1 MTQTELKRTK
11 PVHTQ
16 KYLPGLDGFRAI
28 AVIAIIIFHLNPLW
42 LPGGFLGVDTFF
54 VISGFLITSLLVAE
68 YDKTGKIDLP
78 AFWLRRVKRL
88 IPAVMF
94 MLAVVLTY
102 AIIFEPDIIL
112 ALKKDAIAAVFYV
125 SNWWYIIQDVDY
137 FNQFS
142 IAPLKHLWSLAI
154 EEQFYLFFPFILYM
168 IFKLRK
174 RQYTFI
180 IFFVIS
186 LISLGLMIYLSS
198 VTNSTARVYFGTDT
212 RLQTLLLGAMLAL
225 IWPPFRLKK
234 QVAMKLRTSIDVVG
248 VLSFALVAY
257 FLFNVS
263 EHDKWIYH
271 GGFYLISFVTL
282 FTIASVVH
290 PSGFFAKLMGNPLFV
305 AIGKR
310 SYSLYLWHY
319 PVIVL
324 LHRHFVA
331 GQIPYYVY
339 IIDVVLM
346 VAFAELSYRFIENP
360 IRKNG
365 FRAFSFKPHA
375 VARFM
380 RLALVLLLAMPS
392 ILLLSGQF
400 DHLGKAN
407 SSQKETAF
415 TNKTTQKPK
424 TEPTDSNEQN
434 KVNTK
439 QLSPLLIGDSVMVDI
454 GKVFQKEVPNAT
466 IDGKVGRQL
475 SEANALITSQYKS
488 FAKPNKDVV
497 MQLGTNG
504 AFTEDQVNEIIDDLG
519 DAQIYFVNTRVPRDY
534 EKNVNDSLKKAAD
547 KHKNVHLIDWHKAS
561 GGHPEYFAYDGVHL
575 EYAGQ
580 KALSQLIID
589 ELKQQHAKHN
599 KQS

>member
-1 MTQTELKRTK
+1 MTQKELKRTK

-28 AVIAIIIFHLNPLW
+28 AVIAIIIFHLNPQW

-54 VISGFLITSLLVAE
+54 VISGFLITSLLISE
-68 YDKTGKIDLP
+68 YDKTGKINLP

-88 IPAVMF
+88 IPAVLF

-102 AIIFEPDIIL
+102 TIFFEPDIIL
-112 ALKKDAIAAVFYV
+112 ALKNDAIAAIFYV
-125 SNWWYIIQDVDY
+125 SNWWYIAQDVDY

-180 IFFVIS
+180 IFFIVS
-186 LISLGLMIYLSS
+186 LISLALMIFLSS
-198 VTNSTARVYFGTDT
+198 TTSSTARVYFGTDT

-225 IWPPFRLKK
+225 IWPPFRLKQK
-234 QVAMKLRTSIDVVG
+234 VAMRLRTLIDLVG
-248 VLSFALVAY
+248 VLSFALLVV
-257 FLFNVS
+257 FILNVS
-263 EHDKWIYH
+263 EHDTWIYH

-290 PSGFFAKLMGNPLFV
+290 PSGFFAKFMGNPLFV

-319 PVIVL
+319 PVIVF

-331 GQIPYYVY
+331 GQLPYYVY

-346 VAFAELSYRFIENP
+346 FVFAEISYRFIENP

-365 FRAFSFKPHA
+365 FRAFSFKPNQ
-375 VARFM
+375 VSRFM
-380 RLALVLLLAMPS
+380 RLALILLLAVPS
-392 ILLLSGQF
+392 LLLLSGQV
-400 DHLGKAN
+400 DNLGKSHN
-407 SSQKETAF
+407 TQKQTSF
-415 TNKTTQKPK
+415 TNKKTAKPK
-424 TEPTDSNEQN
+424 TPPDDENAKHIDS
-434 KVNTK
+434 KH
-439 QLSPLLIGDSVMVDI
+439 LAPLLIGDSVMVDI
-454 GKVFQKEVPNAT
+454 GNVFQKSVPNAT

-475 SEANALITSQYKS
+475 SEANALLTSQYRD

-504 AFTEDQVNEIIDDLG
+504 AFTEEQVNQIIDDLG
-519 DAQIYFVNTRVPRDY
+519 DAQIYFVNVRVPRDY
-534 EKNVNDSLKKAAD
+534 EQNVNDSLKKAAD

-580 KALSQLIID
+580 KALSNLIID
-589 ELKQQHAKHN
+589 ELKKQHSKN
-599 KQS
+599 

>member
-1 MTQTELKRTK
+1 MTQKELKRTK
-11 PVHTQ
+11 PVHAQ
-16 KYLPGLDGFRAI
+16 RYLPGLDGFRAI
-28 AVIAIIIFHLNPLW
+28 AVIAIIIFHLNPQW

-54 VISGFLITSLLVAE
+54 VISGFLITSLLITE

-88 IPAVMF
+88 IPAVLF

-102 AIIFEPDIIL
+102 TLIFEPSIIL
-112 ALKKDAIAAVFYV
+112 ALKKDAIAAIFYV
-125 SNWWYIIQDVDY
+125 SNWWYIAQDVDY

-168 IFKLRK
+168 IFKFRK

-180 IFFVIS
+180 IFFIVS
-186 LISLGLMIYLSS
+186 LISLALMIYLSS
-198 VTNSTARVYFGTDT
+198 VTSSTARVYFGTDT

-225 IWPPFRLKK
+225 VWPPFRLKVN
-234 QVAMKLRTSIDVVG
+234 VAHRLRLFIDVIG
-248 VLSFALVAY
+248 VVSFALVAY
-257 FLFNVS
+257 FIFNVS

-290 PSGFFAKLMGNPLFV
+290 PSGFFAKFMGNPLFV

-331 GQIPYYVY
+331 GQIPSYVY
-339 IIDVVLM
+339 VIDIVLM
-346 VAFAELSYRFIENP
+346 FLFAELSYRFIENP
-360 IRKNG
+360 IRKKG
-365 FRAFSFKPHA
+365 FRAFSFKPTH
-375 VARFM
+375 VQHFV
-380 RLALVLLLAMPS
+380 RLALVVILAIPSLLF
-392 ILLLSGQF
+392 LSGQF
-400 DHLGKAN
+400 DALGKAH
-407 SSQKETAF
+407 SDQKQTEFQNQTAK
-415 TNKTTQKPK
+415 KTKA
-424 TEPTDSNEQN
+424 EPTPTPESS
-434 KVNTK
+434 KVDAK

-454 GKVFQKEVPNAT
+454 GNVFQKEVPNAT

-475 SEANALITSQYKS
+475 SEANALITSQYQS
-488 FAKPNKDVV
+488 FAQPKKDVV

-504 AFTEDQVNEIIDDLG
+504 AFTEDQVNQIIDDLG
-519 DAQIYFVNTRVPRDY
+519 DANIYFVNVRVPRDY
-534 EKNVNDSLKKAAD
+534 EQNVNDSLKKAAD

-580 KALSQLIID
+580 KALSKLIID
-589 ELKQQHAKHN
+589 ELKKQHEHDK
-599 KQS
+599 